1 MAAINNTFTDALRR
15 YEMVKTGDHVT
26 VALSGGA
33 DSVAL
38 LLLFLQARE
47 AFGLTVSAAHMN
59 HGLRGAEADRDEAF
73 VRELCRR
80 LAVPLT
86 VERADIPA
94 VCRETGEGTEEAA
107 RRLRYAF
114 LEAAAPGKIATAHTR
129 SDNAETALFNL
140 IRGSGG
146 EGLRGIPPVRGRII
160 RPLLE
165 VGGDE
170 IREYLLTLG
179 QPFVEDSTNRSLDYS
194 RNRIRHRVMPELRQI
209 NPQAEAHI
217 SGFCGRLRRD
227 TDYLEQ
233 AADDLLSAARED
245 DFLRV
250 ERLHGQHPA
259 ILTRALRQYAAESG
273 LTLDARQTEVLCDLL
288 RQGSG
293 RRELPAGFAAE
304 LLKGRL
310 YLLSPTGQTENT
322 TLSLKLCSKH
332 KIHNLLLKNAID
344 YDRIGDNLQIR
355 TRRAGDAFTPAGRG
369 CRKSLKKLLN
379 EAAVPA
385 AARDTIRL
393 LCDEEG
399 VLWVEG
405 FGPDARCAVTES
417 TETVLLIGFDDISGG
432 SHNA

>member
-80 LAVPLT
+80 LAVSLT

-179 QPFVEDSTNRSLDYS
+179 QPFVEDSTN
-194 RNRIRHRVMPELRQI
+194 
-209 NPQAEAHI
+209 
-217 SGFCGRLRRD
+217 
-227 TDYLEQ
+227 
-233 AADDLLSAARED
+233 
-245 DFLRV
+245 
-250 ERLHGQHPA
+250 
-259 ILTRALRQYAAESG
+259 
-273 LTLDARQTEVLCDLL
+273 
-288 RQGSG
+288 
-293 RRELPAGFAAE
+293 
-304 LLKGRL
+304 
-310 YLLSPTGQTENT
+310 
-322 TLSLKLCSKH
+322 LSL
-332 KIHNLLLKNAID
+332 IHI
-344 YDRIGDNLQIR
+344 
-355 TRRAGDAFTPAGRG
+355 
-369 CRKSLKKLLN
+369 
-379 EAAVPA
+379 
-385 AARDTIRL
+385 
-393 LCDEEG
+393 
-399 VLWVEG
+399 
-405 FGPDARCAVTES
+405 
-417 TETVLLIGFDDISGG
+417 
-432 SHNA
+432 